1 MKSSD
6 IKNNLNRR
14 VMYHGVEYIFD
25 SVTVFLG
32 ESGYEYIAN
41 IKDISAKSSYI
52 VTDVADLRLI
62 E

>member
-1 MKSSD
+1 MQLSD
-6 IKNNLNRR
+6 IKSSLNRR
-14 VMYHGVEYIFD
+14 VLYRGVEYIFD
-25 SVTVFLG
+25 SVTVRLG
-32 ESGYEYIAN
+32 DNGYEYIAN